1 MASSQAVW
9 GIEIGQSALKAL
21 RCAIVD
27 GEVTATAF
35 DYIEYPKILSQPE
48 AVPEELI
55 ADAMIQLLERNL
67 SLIHI

>member
-1 MASSQAVW
+1 MAKSNSVW

-21 RCAIVD
+21 RCSLVD
-27 GEVTATAF
+27 DEVVADAF

-55 ADAMIQLLERNL
+55 ADAINQF
-67 SLIHI
+67 IHQCEAQAAP